1 MNKYGIENFKIEE
14 LEYIED
20 DKLLA
25 EREIYWIKYLWT

>member
-25 EREIYWIKYLWT
+25 EIYWIKYLWL